1 MIIKNYSMHIFHIIL
16 SVLCCK
22 IANNTF
28 EPRFGL
34 TNNCLR
40 YKIKRQVEFLLIEI
54 FELLKQMVA
63 AGVRKGTVCAAADVG
78 DVR

>member
-16 SVLCCK
+16 SVLFCK

-28 EPRFGL
+28 ELRFGL

-40 YKIKRQVEFLLIEI
+40 YKIKSQVEFLLLEI

-63 AGVRKGTVCAAADVG
+63 ARRKGTVCAAADVG